1 MQLAIDPILST
12 TILPLNNPVAWI
24 QSIDF
29 FSDHEGLGQGNAE
42 LQLLETTRTPPTQP
56 YQNLKQSPKS
66 SEARTA
72 LVHYLI
78 VGSDEQKSISDCQT
92 HRSERVK
99 DIRVL
104 TQALSVIKEQKQVYL
119 DIAGTNCRKNEKKW
133 GLSQIP
139 PVVELN
145 LEVEE

>member
-12 TILPLNNPVAWI
+12 TSLPLNNPVAWI

-42 LQLLETTRTPPTQP
+42 LRLLETTRTPPTQL

-92 HRSERVK
+92 HRSEQSWERSPKNRSRSKIKITAK
-99 DIRVL
+99 D
-104 TQALSVIKEQKQVYL
+104 L
-119 DIAGTNCRKNEKKW
+119 DQIAKRSISCPK
-133 GLSQIP
+133 I
-139 PVVELN
+139 
-145 LEVEE
+145 